1 MFGMTGNIRNRA
13 AHGCGTGKS
22 AAGVSLSKLGPGVA
36 AKVKRLDGSPDIV
49 GRLRAMGVLPG
60 VVIVKKSAILGG
72 GPVIAE
78 KGGTQFAVGR
88 EMADGII
95 VEPVKK

>member
-1 MFGMTGNIRNRA
+1 MFHRIGNKNGRA
-13 AHGCGTGKS
+13 VHGDGDEMP
-22 AAGVSLSKLGPGVA
+22 AGLSLSKLGQGVS
-36 AKVKRLDGSPDIV
+36 AKVVRLEGSPDIV

-72 GPVIAE
+72 GPVVAE

-95 VEPVKK
+95 VEPVEE